1 MRAGVTRLSPALI
14 AALAT
19 GAAVLWLAPS
29 FAQPAGSPPT
39 KSGATPADGSRVERG
54 RELFEEGC
62 SSCHGFDARGVAG
75 QGPTLRGVG
84 ALAADFYLR
93 TGRMPLSYPGEEP
106 SRAEPRYSNRQI
118 EAIVAYVGSFGGPAI
133 PRVDPRGG
141 SLSEGMHLFAS
152 SCAGCHAITAAGG
165 VATGASAPPLAKST
179 PTQIGEAVRIG
190 PYLMPRFNR
199 RLIDSGQ
206 VNSLARYVDY
216 TQSPDDAGGWGI
228 GHIGPVPEG
237 MVAWLLA
244 AAALLLIARLIGER
258 RKAGG

>member
-1 MRAGVTRLSPALI
+1 KA
-14 AALAT
+14 
-19 GAAVLWLAPS
+19 GAA
-29 FAQPAGSPPT
+29 
-39 KSGATPADGSRVERG
+39 ADASRVERG
-54 RELFEEGC
+54 RALFEEGC

-75 QGPTLRGVG
+75 RGPTLRGAG

-133 PRVDPRGG
+133 PRVDPERG
-141 SLSEGMHLFAS
+141 SLSDGMHLFAS
-152 SCAGCHAITAAGG
+152 NCAGCHAITAAGG

-179 PTQIGEAVRIG
+179 PTQIGEAVRLG

-206 VNSLARYVDY
+206 VDSLARYVDY

-244 AAALLLIARLIGER
+244 AAALLLIAWLIGER
-258 RKAGG
+258 RKAGS